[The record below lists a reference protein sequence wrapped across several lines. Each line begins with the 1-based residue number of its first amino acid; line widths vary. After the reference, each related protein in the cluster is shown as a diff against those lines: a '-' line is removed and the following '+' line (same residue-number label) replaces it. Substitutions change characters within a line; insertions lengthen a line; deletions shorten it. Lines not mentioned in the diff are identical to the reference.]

1 MSRKSKQLTQE
12 AVPKKKSGRPA
23 TGNDPM
29 IAFRMPVEFKA
40 EIDAWA
46 AQQDDKPPRSE
57 AMRRLM
63 KIGLA
68 AGAGTTKAST
78 GPQPRRTAKRGVT
91 GL

>member
-1 MSRKSKQLTQE
+1 MSKQSKRLTE
-12 AVPKKKSGRPA
+12 TVPPKKKRGRPA

-29 IAFRMPVEFKA
+29 MGFRMPVEFKA

-46 AQQDDKPPRSE
+46 AAQTDKPPRSE

-68 AGAGTTKAST
+68 SEPAPAKAST
-78 GPQPRRTAKRGVT
+78 RAQPRRPGKRGVT

>member
-1 MSRKSKQLTQE
+1 MSKQSKRLTE
-12 AVPKKKSGRPA
+12 TAPSKRKRGRPA

-46 AQQDDKPPRSE
+46 AAQDDKPPRSE

-68 AGAGTTKAST
+68 AGAGTAK
-78 GPQPRRTAKRGVT
+78 PRRPAKRGVT